1 MPDTFSP
8 MPSIP
13 GQSPSPEGLM
23 GMQPGVAGPQSPQGP
38 GQNIDQQAG
47 LFSQL
52 EQLHEAIVSGKQV
65 LMSIAQQFPVTAE
78 PVRNLLTGIDAVSQ
92 GMPTL
97 VTAMTSQAQE
107 AYSPSPMVLG

>member
-1 MPDTFSP
+1 MPDNFSL

-13 GQSPSPEGLM
+13 GQSASPEGLM
-23 GMQPGVAGPQSPQGP
+23 GGQGPQSPAAPALGP
-38 GQNIDQQAG
+38 SIDQQAG

-52 EQLHEAIVSGKQV
+52 EALHESIVSGKQV
-65 LMSIAQQFPVTAE
+65 LMAIAQQFPVTAE

-107 AYSPSPMVLG
+107 SYSPSPMVLG

>member
-1 MPDTFSP
+1 MPDNFSP

-13 GQSPSPEGLM
+13 GQNPSPEGLM
-23 GMQPGVAGPQSPQGP
+23 GIQQPPQPPAGNPS
-38 GQNIDQQAG
+38 IDQQAG

-52 EQLHEAIVSGKQV
+52 EQLHESIVSGKQV
-65 LMSIAQQFPVTAE
+65 LMAIAQQFPVTAE

-107 AYSPSPMVLG
+107 PYSPSPMVLG